1 MESRGLQQLGQWRPN
16 FDWVPRPLSDGARF
30 FLNFFSGHRRVG
42 DVASWFDW
50 DGRVTPISID
60 LAIDEVQGDVLN
72 TQFWYRL
79 IAARK
84 VVGGHGGPPCETY
97 TAARWNQIEGRQ
109 CPRPLRDS
117 EQPWGRLFIT
127 LRELCQCFMGT
138 RLMLTTLK
146 LLMMIFIHGGS
157 ITMEHPAGDSQD
169 PRKWCIWQ
177 SAFVK
182 WLALDSQI
190 TTVTFLQ
197 GPLGQRFAKPTTM
210 LTGRLPWFA
219 QMVFA
224 EYEKG
229 WKATEILSGKD
240 SGGWRTLKAK
250 AYPQKLSMVIA
261 HSHLAHFA
269 GLTFDGVEEEPCGL
283 RDVLLKLAQVH
294 DPYNPDAVGTT
305 MRADYHAKPI

>member
-1 MESRGLQQLGQWRPN
+1 
-16 FDWVPRPLSDGARF
+16 
-30 FLNFFSGHRRVG
+30 
-42 DVASWFDW
+42 
-50 DGRVTPISID
+50 
-60 LAIDEVQGDVLN
+60 
-72 TQFWYRL
+72 
-79 IAARK
+79 
-84 VVGGHGGPPCETY
+84 
-97 TAARWNQIEGRQ
+97 
-109 CPRPLRDS
+109 
-117 EQPWGRLFIT
+117 
-127 LRELCQCFMGT
+127 
-138 RLMLTTLK
+138 
-146 LLMMIFIHGGS
+146 
-157 ITMEHPAGDSQD
+157 MEHPAGDSQD

-283 RDVLLKLAQVH
+283 SEVLLKLAQVH